1 MQCKTNVTNVH
12 DTLPLEM
19 MYKIQSQLGTGD
31 VFKMESV
38 NSYVFSRDH
47 NVFSQR
53 WPFWISHGLSGLPE
67 FHAPSGVFGWI
78 ATIIW

>member
-38 NSYVFSRDH
+38 NSYVFS
-47 NVFSQR
+47 
-53 WPFWISHGLSGLPE
+53 
-67 FHAPSGVFGWI
+67 
-78 ATIIW
+78 